1 MFDALLGE
9 IMAIE
14 IEGIVKDIKF
24 HADDTDYTVA
34 SFESDGEFL
43 TVVGVLPSVQE
54 GEHYK
59 LTGDIVY
66 HKRYGEQFKAEI
78 AVKVVPSS
86 ENGIVNY
93 LSSGLIKGVGPKLA
107 ERIVDK
113 FGVETM
119 NIIERSPERLREVS
133 GIGKSK
139 FESILISFEAQRE
152 MQEVMIGLQRYGI
165 STAYALKIYKKYKG
179 DSLSVMEDNPYRIA
193 DEISGIGFRLADRIA
208 SKMGVE
214 RDDPGRIA
222 SGIKYALNTFQQE
235 GHTYAGRDELVK
247 KSSEM
252 LMVEASQVEEMIS
265 EILVKGDVFV
275 ENLGEEKAV
284 YGQLYHV
291 AEIGV
296 ARMLTDFALAQY
308 ENPGI
313 MIEKEIEDLEIHDIH
328 LADKQKLAVKRCIE
342 KGLVVITGG
351 PGTGKTTTINSIIR
365 IFYGNGFK
373 ITLAAP
379 TGRAAK
385 RMSQAAGMEAKTIHR
400 LLEYAPSMDERVMVF
415 GKNEGNQLEA
425 DVIIIDEVSMVDVLL
440 MYNLLKAIKPGTRLI
455 LVGDADQLPP
465 VGPGNV
471 LRDVIDSGIIPVVRL
486 DEIFRQARQSMIVL
500 NAHRIN
506 QGEYPLMNQKD
517 RDFFHISKDSPD
529 DILKA
534 IEELVSDRLPNF
546 NGYDSMKDIQ
556 VLTPMKGGIVGT
568 KSLNIALQCML
579 NPPSMEKKEKNTGER
594 IFREG
599 DKIMQI
605 KNNYNI
611 KWKSMDGLREGD
623 GVFNG
628 DIGFISRI
636 NNEELKMDVV
646 FDEDRIISYDFADMD
661 ELIHA
666 FCVTIHKS
674 QGSEF
679 PVVVIPLSWAPPMLL
694 NRNIIYTAITRA
706 KELVVLVG
714 QSKYLYAMIKNEKG
728 MKRNSGLLYRFKK
741 VTDFMEEDED

>member
-1 MFDALLGE
+1 
-9 IMAIE
+9 MAIE
-14 IEGIVKDIKF
+14 IEGLIKDIKF

-34 SFESDGEFL
+34 TFESEGDIL
-43 TVVGVLPSVQE
+43 TVVGVLPSVSE
-54 GEHYK
+54 GQHYK
-59 LTGDIVY
+59 LKGDMVY
-66 HKRYGEQFKAEI
+66 HKRYGEQFKVEM
-78 AVKVVPSS
+78 AVKVVPTT

-93 LSSGLIKGVGPKLA
+93 LASGLIKGVGPKLA
-107 ERIVDK
+107 ERIVEK
-113 FGVETM
+113 FGTETM
-119 NIIERSPERLREVS
+119 EIINKSPDRLREVS

-139 FESILISFEAQRE
+139 LESILLSFEAQRE
-152 MQEVMIGLQRYGI
+152 MQEVMIGLQSYGI
-165 STAYALKIYKKYKG
+165 STAYALKIYKKYKTE
-179 DSLSVMEDNPYRIA
+179 SLSVMEDNPYRIA

-222 SGIKYALNTFQQE
+222 SGIKYVLNTFQQE
-235 GHTYAGRDELVK
+235 GHTYAAREDLVK
-247 KSSEM
+247 KSADM
-252 LMVEASQVEEMIS
+252 LMVDQSQVEEMIS
-265 EILVKGDVFV
+265 EILVRGDVFV

-284 YGQLYHV
+284 YGQLYHL
-291 AEIGV
+291 AETGV
-296 ARMLTDFALAQY
+296 AKMLTDFALAQY

-313 MIEKEIEDLEIHDIH
+313 MVEKEIEDLQIHDIH
-328 LADKQKLAVKRCIE
+328 LADKQKLAVQRCIE

-400 LLEYAPSMDERVMVF
+400 LLEYAPSMDERAMVF
-415 GKNEGNQLEA
+415 GKNESNPLEA

-440 MYNLLKAIKPGTRLI
+440 MFHLLKAIKPGTRLI

-465 VGPGNV
+465 VGPGDV
-471 LRDVIDSGIIPVVRL
+471 LRDVIDSGMIPVVRL
-486 DEIFRQARQSMIVL
+486 DEIFRQARESMIVI

-506 QGEYPLMNQKD
+506 QGEFPLMNQKD
-517 RDFFHISKDSPD
+517 RDFFHISKDTPD

-534 IEELVSDRLPNF
+534 IEELVRDRLPNF
-546 NGYDSMKDIQ
+546 NGYDPMKDIQ

-568 KSLNIALQCML
+568 KSLNIALQAML
-579 NPPSMEKKEKNTGER
+579 NPPSPEKKEKNTGER

-611 KWKSMDGLREGD
+611 KWKSVDGLREGD

-628 DIGFISRI
+628 DIGFISYI
-636 NNEELKMDVV
+636 DNDAMKMEVV
-646 FDEDRIISYDFADMD
+646 FDDDRIISYDFADMD

-694 NRNIIYTAITRA
+694 NRNLIYTGITRA

-741 VTDFMEEDED
+741 VAEFMEEDEE

>member
-1 MFDALLGE
+1 
-9 IMAIE
+9 MAIE
-14 IEGIVKDIKF
+14 IEGLIKDIKF

-34 SFESDGEFL
+34 TFESEGDIL
-43 TVVGVLPSVQE
+43 TVVGVLPSVSE
-54 GEHYK
+54 GQHYK
-59 LTGDIVY
+59 LKGDMVY
-66 HKRYGEQFKAEI
+66 HKRYGEQFKVEM
-78 AVKVVPSS
+78 AVKVVPTT

-93 LSSGLIKGVGPKLA
+93 LASGLIKGVGPKLA
-107 ERIVDK
+107 ERIVEK
-113 FGVETM
+113 FGTETM
-119 NIIERSPERLREVS
+119 EIINKSPDRLREVS

-139 FESILISFEAQRE
+139 LESILLSFEAQRE
-152 MQEVMIGLQRYGI
+152 MQEVMIGLQSYGI
-165 STAYALKIYKKYKG
+165 STAYALKIYKKYKTE
-179 DSLSVMEDNPYRIA
+179 SLSVMEDNPYRIA

-222 SGIKYALNTFQQE
+222 SGIKYVLNTFQQE
-235 GHTYAGRDELVK
+235 GHTYAAREDLVK
-247 KSSEM
+247 KSADM
-252 LMVEASQVEEMIS
+252 LMVDQSQVEEMIS
-265 EILVKGDVFV
+265 EILVRGDVFV

-284 YGQLYHV
+284 YGQLYHL
-291 AEIGV
+291 AETGV
-296 ARMLTDFALAQY
+296 AKMLTDFALAQY

-313 MIEKEIEDLEIHDIH
+313 MVEKEIEDLQIHDIH
-328 LADKQKLAVKRCIE
+328 LADKQKLAVQRCIE

-400 LLEYAPSMDERVMVF
+400 LLEYAPSMDERAMVF
-415 GKNEGNQLEA
+415 GKNESNPLEA

-440 MYNLLKAIKPGTRLI
+440 MFHLLKAIKPGTRLI

-465 VGPGNV
+465 VGPGDV
-471 LRDVIDSGIIPVVRL
+471 LRDVIDSGMIPVVRL
-486 DEIFRQARQSMIVL
+486 DEIFRQARESMIVI

-506 QGEYPLMNQKD
+506 QGEFPLMNQKD
-517 RDFFHISKDSPD
+517 RDFFHISN

-534 IEELVSDRLPNF
+534 IEELVRDRLPNF
-546 NGYDSMKDIQ
+546 NGYDPMKDIQ

-568 KSLNIALQCML
+568 KSLNIALQAML
-579 NPPSMEKKEKNTGER
+579 NPPSPEKKEKNTGER

-611 KWKSMDGLREGD
+611 KWKSIDGLREGD

-628 DIGFISRI
+628 DIGFISYI
-636 NNEELKMDVV
+636 DNDAMKMEVV
-646 FDEDRIISYDFADMD
+646 FDDDRIISYDFADMD

-694 NRNIIYTAITRA
+694 NRNLIYTGITRA

-741 VTDFMEEDED
+741 VAEFMEEDEE